1 MGQNVLVLT
10 ANNLSVG
17 RRDFCYPYMRH
28 RLTKSLAPQA
38 SGAWR
43 LTFVL
48 VLVDT
53 FFFFITY
60 QSMSRRIL
68 VAIV

>member
-17 RRDFCYPYMRH
+17 RRDFCYPYVRH
-28 RLTKSLAPQA
+28 QLTKSLAPQA
-38 SGAWR
+38 SGGWR
-43 LTFVL
+43 LTLV